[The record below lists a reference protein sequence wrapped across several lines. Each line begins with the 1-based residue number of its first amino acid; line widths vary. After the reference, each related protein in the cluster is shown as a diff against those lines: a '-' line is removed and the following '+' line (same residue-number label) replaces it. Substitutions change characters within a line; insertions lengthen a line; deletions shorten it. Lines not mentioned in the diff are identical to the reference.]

1 MPVAGSPSSSS
12 ATELAAATGGGRAKR
27 LPGVLVGEP
36 GKKKLITG
44 LVATPGVV

>member
-1 MPVAGSPSSSS
+1 MV
-12 ATELAAATGGGRAKR
+12 LAAEAGGGRAKR

-36 GKKKLITG
+36 GKKKLMTG